1 MSAPKNELIVSA
13 LRHVLTAVGLSMA
26 IGSSLAQAQN
36 YPNRPIRLVY
46 PFPAGG
52 GSDAVYRPVVE
63 HMTRTLGQ
71 PVIMDAK
78 PGGGSMVAS
87 LYVKGYQGDGYM
99 FYAVSNSVTVKSLV
113 PNAQIDIRKD
123 FMPIAPSNLGP
134 LLVVVNPDQMK
145 ARSIPEFIA
154 EIRARPGEL
163 NYASYG
169 VGTGPHMFME
179 ILLNATKTKMV
190 HVPYQGTAPAALD
203 TAAGR
208 VQATATILA
217 SARSFLSEFG
227 GSGKLRLIGQ
237 SLADRSPLLP
247 NTPGM
252 KEAGLPDIDY
262 AMWGGYVA
270 PLGTPREAI
279 TTLNRALNAAL
290 KDPAIIELYKRFGL
304 EPVGGTPEEL
314 TRIIN
319 NEYNA
324 YEKLIRE
331 TGLKLE

>member
-1 MSAPKNELIVSA
+1 MITPAKRSIASVFRGTLIGVAAS
-13 LRHVLTAVGLSMA
+13 LSVA
-26 IGSSLAQAQN
+26 TGLAQAQG
-36 YPNRPIRLVY
+36 YPNKPIKLVY

-71 PVIMDAK
+71 TVLMDAR

-113 PNAQIDIRKD
+113 PNAQVDIRKD
-123 FMPIAPSNLGP
+123 FLPIAPSNIGP
-134 LLVVVNPDQMK
+134 LLLVVNPEQMK
-145 ARSIPEFIA
+145 ARTIPEFIA
-154 EIRARPGEL
+154 EIRAKPGEL

-179 ILLNATKTKMV
+179 ILLNATKTRMV

-203 TAAGR
+203 TAGGR

-227 GSGKLRLIGQ
+227 GSGKLRLIGE
-237 SLADRSPLLP
+237 SLAERSSLLP

-279 TTLNRALNAAL
+279 TTLNRALNLAL

-324 YEKLIRE
+324 YAKLIRE